1 MTTHT
6 HPINDD
12 VTPYPEMVGDA
23 DDQAD
28 ARQLTPEADDVEVD
42 EDGYGY
48 GV

>member
-12 VTPYPEMVGDA
+12 VPPYPEMVGDV

-28 ARQLTPEADDVEVD
+28 ARQFTPEADDVEVD